1 MERMIGN
8 ASTEKIIESVWRSL
22 KANVSKKKQK
32 KNDLLILDEY
42 SKLRVRKKIF
52 AVLNESY

>member
-22 KANVSKKKQK
+22 KVNVSKKKQK

-52 AVLNESY
+52 AILNESY